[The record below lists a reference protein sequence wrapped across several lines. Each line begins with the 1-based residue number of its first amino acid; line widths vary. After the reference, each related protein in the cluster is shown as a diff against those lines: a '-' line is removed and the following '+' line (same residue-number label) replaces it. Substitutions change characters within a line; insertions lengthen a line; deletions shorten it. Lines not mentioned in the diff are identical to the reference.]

1 MFRLDAA
8 DHVIGTVQ
16 GVAEGILV
24 RSIMQTFNHTWR
36 RHTEEEHNPEVTHL
50 PGKVNYRIVD

>member
-36 RHTEEEHNPEVTHL
+36 RHTEEERNPEVTHL
-50 PGKVNYRIVD
+50 PG